1 MVEILSALLDH
12 ILLLFDC
19 SNALVQLHVLV
30 VFTYYL

>member
-1 MVEILSALLDH
+1 MIEILSALLDH

-19 SNALVQLHVLV
+19 GNTLVQLHVFV